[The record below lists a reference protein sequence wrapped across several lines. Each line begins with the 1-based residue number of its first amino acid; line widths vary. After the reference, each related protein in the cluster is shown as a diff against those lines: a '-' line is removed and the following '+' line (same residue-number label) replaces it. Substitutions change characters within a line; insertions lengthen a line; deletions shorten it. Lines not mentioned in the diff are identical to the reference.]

1 MAEQQERQCLPEEMV
16 GSKGGGRQ
24 WPDFKAPVVHR
35 GKDGMYGGSHC
46 RWLKRGSA
54 RLRLYSKGLSGQRV
68 QSGTWPEVL
77 ESPGETRV
85 CKEEQL
91 RPPPRQEKP
100 EECRQEQ
107 SGDTVR
113 F

>member
-1 MAEQQERQCLPEEMV
+1 
-16 GSKGGGRQ
+16 
-24 WPDFKAPVVHR
+24 
-35 GKDGMYGGSHC
+35 MYGGSHC

-54 RLRLYSKGLSGQRV
+54 RLRLYSKSLSGQRV

-91 RPPPRQEKP
+91 RPPPRQEKA

-107 SGDTVR
+107 SGDIVQDSEKKQETLR
-113 F
+113 DYILSSSLEI